1 MNRASIGVAVSEYV
15 KRLAGVAVS
24 DDEPLITSH
33 LLESIAAVQLIDFVE
48 ESFGVEIQDDELVLH
63 NFDTVESIVKL
74 VESKIPADAR

>member
-1 MNRASIGVAVSEYV
+1 MNRAPIGAAVSEYV
-15 KRLAGVAVS
+15 KSLAGVAVS

-48 ESFGVEIQDDELVLH
+48 GTFGVEIQDDELVLH

-74 VESKIPADAR
+74 VESKIPADGK